1 MDTPLYADREQTEVK
16 HKILERYLSAFAPIV
31 GDWAEDIAYIDC
43 LAGPWKSAG
52 ENLEDTSFSKAIKVL
67 RNSKA
72 ALAARGKN
80 PSFRCLLID
89 NNPEAFKEL
98 LRLADNVKDIAITP
112 KDWDFAAHVNDI
124 VAYVRERRKSFPFF
138 FIDPT
143 GWELVTIDLIKS
155 ILRVRPGEVLINLM
169 TSWIRRFLSDETKR
183 FERLL
188 GPDVG
193 RLRQLSGDEQ
203 EEELVRCYSDRIR
216 STGNFEYVCTL
227 PVMKS
232 SQDAFHFWM
241 VYGTRHPKGV
251 EVFKSMEQFVIPFMH
266 KTRAEAQRRRE
277 IDRTSQLSFLEPE
290 ATYVER
296 RLSRLRDRNVELAK
310 TEVLAMLRSRRSVL
324 YDDAWSKAMQFS
336 LVFEKDLRSW
346 ITNWEQEKSLRIAHG
361 KPQQKFPHR
370 SEGQL
375 LEWLCD

>member
-310 TEVLAMLRSRRSVL
+310 TEMLAMLRSRRSVL

-361 KPQQKFPHR
+361 KPQQKFPYR